1 MFNPPQNSAPG
12 PSMPRKTKPR
22 VALPGTSRFS
32 VDADSIPAATSS
44 AAPETIHAAA
54 PDSGL
59 RFRAPIT
66 PASAPRAF
74 TCQADVNT
82 LGGFVRTDAPVLPRL
97 KDPREPFDESPDL
110 PDFSALHSFHD
121 STESCSKAL
130 SSESPF
136 TTKPRSSEYEK
147 IDSIIQHLLSLQ
159 IPPFQLILQV
169 LNPNDWHY
177 DHYRNHLY
185 RKDNTRLSDLV
196 EAIMRNENEKRK
208 LLECMRP
215 YLLDFACSTVAE
227 QMEERQATSILSGIG
242 VITSEFIDA
251 WNIEEDL
258 DVTPFLTRILETAA
272 QTERITR

>member
-1 MFNPPQNSAPG
+1 MGNLLCDKCMLPGTMLKELVEWMFNPPQNSAPG

-110 PDFSALHSFHD
+110 PDFSRCIHS
-121 STESCSKAL
+121 
-130 SSESPF
+130 
-136 TTKPRSSEYEK
+136 TTQRNRVPRRYPVK
-147 IDSIIQHLLSLQ
+147 